1 MGERAVEE
9 GGGANGGGRG
19 NGAGGDVGGRGFVV
33 VAGAMGVARTN
44 GMDIRTRTAM
54 NSNNNKN
61 NSNKNNKNKNE
72 DNNESTSVK
81 RSNIAK
87 LPHRMRRNGSY
98 FGRLNVRIYL
108 IYSCCYLLLI
118 MAAAGSNNVVNG
130 LKCYCNP
137 KECDVIRAL
146 DCPGKGL
153 MLWDPCQCCRICAK
167 TLGES
172 CGGPGGFSGQCEPP
186 LQCVTKLPISSGLG
200 VCMDLQH
207 LTALTYSQLNNCT
220 ENESIV
226 MEPGCEITN
235 KRCQCWPTMRT
246 CLSQLSTDGASPS
259 DSRWHF
265 KNLEDCQLNL
275 QNLIKLELE
284 FDEDY
289 KISPSKFTYKKLRR
303 KRKSLRK
310 RIIILEDAAIPQA
323 I

>member
-1 MGERAVEE
+1 MGGRAESA
-9 GGGANGGGRG
+9 GSDAGGAVGGVAAALGGR
-19 NGAGGDVGGRGFVV
+19 NL
-33 VAGAMGVARTN
+33 VARTRITTAKRRTTDSGSSSSSDN
-44 GMDIRTRTAM
+44 GRGSSRGSSSDSGRALKQ
-54 NSNNNKN
+54 NNK
-61 NSNKNNKNKNE
+61 
-72 DNNESTSVK
+72 
-81 RSNIAK
+81 AK

-98 FGRLNVRIYL
+98 FGHLNARIYL
-108 IYSCCYLLLI
+108 IYLCCYLLLI

-207 LTALTYSQLNNCT
+207 LTALTFNQLSNCT
-220 ENESIV
+220 QEESIV
-226 MEPGCEITN
+226 LEPGCEITN

-246 CLSQLSTDGASPS
+246 CLSQLSSDGGSPS

-275 QNLIKLELE
+275 QNLIKIEQE

-310 RIIILEDAAIPQA
+310 RLWVK
-323 I
+323 

>member
-1 MGERAVEE
+1 MGGSA
-9 GGGANGGGRG
+9 RG
-19 NGAGGDVGGRGFVV
+19 VGWPRGEAEVQDVL
-33 VAGAMGVARTN
+33 
-44 GMDIRTRTAM
+44 RTRTLRGAGKQQQQQLEQQQH
-54 NSNNNKN
+54 NK
-61 NSNKNNKNKNE
+61 
-72 DNNESTSVK
+72 
-81 RSNIAK
+81 AK
-87 LPHRMRRNGSY
+87 LPHRMRPNGSY
-98 FGRLNVRIYL
+98 FGRLNVSALLIYL
-108 IYSCCYLLLI
+108 WCYLLLI
-118 MAAAGSNNVVNG
+118 MAASGGSSNVVNG

-137 KECDVIRAL
+137 KECDVIRSP

-153 MLWDPCQCCRICAK
+153 MLWDPCKCCRICAK

-207 LTALTYSQLNNCT
+207 LTALTYSQHDNCSDSD
-220 ENESIV
+220 SIV
-226 MEPGCEITN
+226 LQPGCEITN

-246 CLSQLSTDGASPS
+246 CLSELTSDGGSPG

-310 RIIILEDAAIPQA
+310 RIIILKD
-323 I
+323 

>member
-1 MGERAVEE
+1 MGGSEND
-9 GGGANGGGRG
+9 GGP
-19 NGAGGDVGGRGFVV
+19 
-33 VAGAMGVARTN
+33 ARDT
-44 GMDIRTRTAM
+44 RTRTRQRQ
-54 NSNNNKN
+54 SQWQRQRLRQRQDGKQQQNNK
-61 NSNKNNKNKNE
+61 
-72 DNNESTSVK
+72 
-81 RSNIAK
+81 AK
-87 LPHRMRRNGSY
+87 LPHRMRQNGSY
-98 FGRLNVRIYL
+98 FGRPNVSALLIYL
-108 IYSCCYLLLI
+108 WCYLLLI
-118 MAAAGSNNVVNG
+118 MAASGGSNNVVNG

-137 KECDVIRAL
+137 KECDVIRSL

-153 MLWDPCQCCRICAK
+153 MLWDPCKCCRICAK

-207 LTALTYSQLNNCT
+207 LTGLTYSQQDNCT
-220 ENESIV
+220 DGESIV
-226 MEPGCEITN
+226 LQPGCEITN

-246 CLSQLSTDGASPS
+246 CRSEFTGDGGSPS

-275 QNLIKLELE
+275 QNLIKLEME

-310 RIIILEDAAIPQA
+310 RM
-323 I
+323 

>member
-1 MGERAVEE
+1 MCGTAGSTMMMSSRAES
-9 GGGANGGGRG
+9 GGVMVSGGTR
-19 NGAGGDVGGRGFVV
+19 
-33 VAGAMGVARTN
+33 ARTTS
-44 GMDIRTRTAM
+44 ISSATTTTTTTAAAAAT
-54 NSNNNKN
+54 KTATATIATTTAATTT
-61 NSNKNNKNKNE
+61 
-72 DNNESTSVK
+72 TSVTAAANK
-81 RSNIAK
+81 HKAP
-87 LPHRMRRNGSY
+87 LPHRMRTGSY

-108 IYSCCYLLLI
+108 IYVCCYLLT

-153 MLWDPCQCCRICAK
+153 MLWDPCKCCRICAK

-207 LTALTYSQLNNCT
+207 LTALTYNENSNCT
-220 ENESIV
+220 EGDTIV
-226 MEPGCEITN
+226 LQPGCEITN

-246 CLSQLSTDGASPS
+246 CLSQLASGGGSPN

-275 QNLIKLELE
+275 ENLIKLELE

-289 KISPSKFTYKKLRR
+289 KISPSKFSYKKLRR

-310 RIIILEDAAIPQA
+310 RIIILGD
-323 I
+323 

>member
-1 MGERAVEE
+1 
-9 GGGANGGGRG
+9 
-19 NGAGGDVGGRGFVV
+19 
-33 VAGAMGVARTN
+33 
-44 GMDIRTRTAM
+44 
-54 NSNNNKN
+54 
-61 NSNKNNKNKNE
+61 
-72 DNNESTSVK
+72 
-81 RSNIAK
+81 
-87 LPHRMRRNGSY
+87 MRRNGSY
-98 FGRLNVRIYL
+98 FGHLNARIYL
-108 IYSCCYLLLI
+108 IYLCCYLLLI

-207 LTALTYSQLNNCT
+207 LTALTFNQLSNCT
-220 ENESIV
+220 QEESIV
-226 MEPGCEITN
+226 LEPGCEITN

-246 CLSQLSTDGASPS
+246 CLSQLSSDGGSPS

-275 QNLIKLELE
+275 QNLIKIEQE

-310 RIIILEDAAIPQA
+310 RLIILENGDSSHAI
-323 I
+323 

>member
-1 MGERAVEE
+1 M
-9 GGGANGGGRG
+9 GGRAKG
-19 NGAGGDVGGRGFVV
+19 SGKGRQDGRSLDVG
-33 VAGAMGVARTN
+33 A
-44 GMDIRTRTAM
+44 MDIRTRTTVGGEEPAVAEPHRM
-54 NSNNNKN
+54 GGAGQGGVKQYNKAN
-61 NSNKNNKNKNE
+61 
-72 DNNESTSVK
+72 
-81 RSNIAK
+81 K

-98 FGRLNVRIYL
+98 FGRLNVSVFLIYL
-108 IYSCCYLLLI
+108 WCYLLLI
-118 MAAAGSNNVVNG
+118 MAASGGSNNVVNG

-137 KECDVIRAL
+137 KECDVIRSL

-153 MLWDPCQCCRICAK
+153 MLWDPCKCCRICAK

-207 LTALTYSQLNNCT
+207 LTALTSSHDNCT
-220 ENESIV
+220 EAESIV
-226 MEPGCEITN
+226 LQPGCEITN
-235 KRCQCWPTMRT
+235 KRCQCWPIMRT
-246 CLSQLSTDGASPS
+246 CLSELSSDGASPN

-284 FDEDY
+284 FDGDY

-310 RIIILEDAAIPQA
+310 RIIILDD
-323 I
+323 

>member
-1 MGERAVEE
+1 MGGRAEPKGVRLAPATV
-9 GGGANGGGRG
+9 GVGMGASVLNANGM
-19 NGAGGDVGGRGFVV
+19 NIVV
-33 VAGAMGVARTN
+33 
-44 GMDIRTRTAM
+44 RTRTAAKRRTATAGGGGGVAAA
-54 NSNNNKN
+54 SATGTSVKQNNNK
-61 NSNKNNKNKNE
+61 
-72 DNNESTSVK
+72 
-81 RSNIAK
+81 AK
-87 LPHRMRRNGSY
+87 LPHRMRGNGSY

-108 IYSCCYLLLI
+108 IYLCCYLLLI

-207 LTALTYSQLNNCT
+207 LTALTFNQLSNCT
-220 ENESIV
+220 QNESIV
-226 MEPGCEITN
+226 LEPGCEITN
-235 KRCQCWPTMRT
+235 KRCQCWPSMRT
-246 CLSQLSTDGASPS
+246 CLSQLSRDGGSPS
-259 DSRWHF
+259 NSRWHF

-310 RIIILEDAAIPQA
+310 RLIILEDGDTSQA

>member
-1 MGERAVEE
+1 MGGRAE
-9 GGGANGGGRG
+9 GGIGGGGGGGG
-19 NGAGGDVGGRGFVV
+19 NGIVGGDVDGVVV
-33 VAGAMGVARTN
+33 VAAAVGVARAN
-44 GMDIRTRTAM
+44 AMDIRTRTATINNNNKQNTKQRSEN
-54 NSNNNKN
+54 NSNNK
-61 NSNKNNKNKNE
+61 
-72 DNNESTSVK
+72 ESTSVK
-81 RSNIAK
+81 QNNKAK

-137 KECDVIRAL
+137 KECDIIRAH

-207 LTALTYSQLNNCT
+207 LTALTFNQIGNCT
-220 ENESIV
+220 EDESIV

-246 CLSQLSTDGASPS
+246 CLSQLSTDGGSPS

-265 KNLEDCQLNL
+265 KNLEVFPVFHSDSTSSITQKCIAHFLAL
-275 QNLIKLELE
+275 
-284 FDEDY
+284 
-289 KISPSKFTYKKLRR
+289 T
-303 KRKSLRK
+303 
-310 RIIILEDAAIPQA
+310 
-323 I
+323 

>member
-1 MGERAVEE
+1 MGGSARGV
-9 GGGANGGGRG
+9 GRRG
-19 NGAGGDVGGRGFVV
+19 VVLEQDV
-33 VAGAMGVARTN
+33 
-44 GMDIRTRTAM
+44 RTRTSEGERKKGVDAKQQH
-54 NSNNNKN
+54 NN
-61 NSNKNNKNKNE
+61 
-72 DNNESTSVK
+72 
-81 RSNIAK
+81 AK
-87 LPHRMRRNGSY
+87 LPLRMRSNGSY
-98 FGRLNVRIYL
+98 FGRLNVSALLIYL
-108 IYSCCYLLLI
+108 WCYLLLV
-118 MAAAGSNNVVNG
+118 MAASGGSNHVVNG

-137 KECDVIRAL
+137 KECDVIRSP

-153 MLWDPCQCCRICAK
+153 MLWDPCKCCRICAK

-207 LTALTYSQLNNCT
+207 LTALTYSQHDNCSDSD
-220 ENESIV
+220 SIV
-226 MEPGCEITN
+226 LEPGCEITN

-246 CLSQLSTDGASPS
+246 CLSELTSDGGSPD

-275 QNLIKLELE
+275 QNLIKLEQE

-310 RIIILEDAAIPQA
+310 RIIILKD
-323 I
+323 

>member
-1 MGERAVEE
+1 HS
-9 GGGANGGGRG
+9 
-19 NGAGGDVGGRGFVV
+19 
-33 VAGAMGVARTN
+33 
-44 GMDIRTRTAM
+44 
-54 NSNNNKN
+54 NSNNKA
-61 NSNKNNKNKNE
+61 S
-72 DNNESTSVK
+72 
-81 RSNIAK
+81 

-98 FGRLNVRIYL
+98 FGRRTLNVRHVYL
-108 IYSCCYLLLI
+108 IYLSCYVLLI
-118 MAAAGSNNVVNG
+118 MAAAGGSSASSNTNSISISSSISSSSSNSNSNVVNG

-137 KECDVIRAL
+137 KECDVIRSL

-153 MLWDPCQCCRICAK
+153 MLWDPCKCCRICAK

-172 CGGPGGFSGQCEPP
+172 CGGLGGFSGQCEPP

-207 LTALTYSQLNNCT
+207 LTALTYSQINNCT
-220 ENESIV
+220 EGESIV
-226 MEPGCEITN
+226 LEPGCEITN
-235 KRCQCWPTMRT
+235 KRCQCWPIMRT
-246 CLSQLSTDGASPS
+246 CLTQLSETGGTAAGVGGSGGS
-259 DSRWHF
+259 LQDSRWHF

-310 RIIILEDAAIPQA
+310 RLIILDD
-323 I
+323 